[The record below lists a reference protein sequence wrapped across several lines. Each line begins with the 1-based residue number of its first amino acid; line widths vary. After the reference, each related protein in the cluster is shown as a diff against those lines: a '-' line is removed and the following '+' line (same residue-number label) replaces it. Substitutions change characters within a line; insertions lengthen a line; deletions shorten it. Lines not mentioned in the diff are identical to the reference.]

1 MKKHVSIWLLVL
13 LTSMASIAQKI
24 NVDVTLPDS
33 IAGKQWVIDQIR
45 NAVAG
50 EQPPA
55 VNPCKAGPELKG
67 VSNVSAIGLNGEF
80 HGIDVARIKWAI
92 LDASGKEVRYGDAKP
107 EDNKPRIQFEPL
119 PPGNYTLTF
128 RGSSCSSKIF
138 TYPFTI
144 PGETGPV
151 LKDCEKLPTI
161 DKISASQG
169 VATVVFDAK
178 DLKTLTLTMLNTTGG
193 SIKSVTYNPQSNT
206 LSFPYAGQSPGP
218 YQMRLTPVSCKAEPH
233 VKSFTIKAAGDP
245 DESTGVIP
253 PVVVDPPATDPGN
266 YNYSIVTK
274 GHDDHLKL
282 TVTKSGSVNLLN
294 DLSSPPLAD
303 GYEYRYMINADLIK
317 QSTPLKD
324 YVFAGHNPLR
334 VIKFQTKKG
343 LETLNKWSDTPQEG
357 GYYDHQAG
365 QSFYPNV
372 TAGLQTGV
380 FQGPQEKAGFLNH
393 IPQNYDPSL
402 QAPQWADIMPDLQLS
417 KGRVFFLNR
426 GEWSMDQVMKKGITH
441 ISHHQI
447 PRPGGDESLAMQLKD
462 QGITYNDVPTMISI
476 FELGDNG
483 VDKWVDGYNTR
494 YWQKGL
500 PTREWAIQQA
510 KRYTWVDNLWIGET
524 MEGSVF
530 MPAEKDFWFDFYKGI
545 GEQQYAKFDSKGIKS
560 YRCHNYFMFW
570 PSPYH
575 LGQSKREDL
584 KALLRKTPAEMPR
597 TNFSP
602 GGSLSS
608 TNLIVEAVYLNAPD
622 IQNGSIYDAIYKLN
636 VFKALGYEGGI
647 FPAGVHEWKPN
658 NYVEY
663 RYPDGK
669 WYNNEKIPIDPNS
682 LISYA
687 FLSQVYGKVFVE
699 WGGGAKITTRD
710 FSQDWATG
718 AWYPNGSNSPT
729 DIHGFPHKTG
739 TNNYYFGYNASTDLS
754 RFGEQV
760 WADSWGKCE
769 DGETQYLEFRI
780 DGGDWV
786 KAQNAYADDIV
797 DAYFDKRGFVYSIR
811 KGGKIAWF
819 YLNTFADNRL
829 HTIDVIFPNGKAVS
843 QQVAGNGIHAKIQDL

>member
-1 MKKHVSIWLLVL
+1 MKKFVSIWLLVL
-13 LTSMASIAQKI
+13 LTSMSSIGQKI
-24 NVDVTLPDS
+24 NVDLTLPDS

-45 NAVAG
+45 KAVSG
-50 EQPPA
+50 EQPSTGI
-55 VNPCKAGPELKG
+55 NPCKAGPELKG
-67 VSNVSAIGLNGEF
+67 VFAVSTTGLNGEF
-80 HGIDVARIKWAI
+80 HGENVVRIKWAI
-92 LDASGKEVRYGDAKP
+92 LDASGKEIRYGDVKP
-107 EDNKPRIQFEPL
+107 EDSKPRIQFEAL
-119 PPGNYTLTF
+119 PPGSYTLTF

-144 PGETGPV
+144 PGETGSV
-151 LKDCEKLPTI
+151 LKDCEKKPSITSI
-161 DKISASQG
+161 IPG
-169 VATVVFDAK
+169 PEGATVVFDAK
-178 DLKTLTLTMLNTTGG
+178 NLKALTLTLLSDPST
-193 SIKSVTYNPQSNT
+193 SITSASYNPESNT
-206 LSFPYAGQSPGP
+206 LYFKYGIQSPGE
-218 YQMRLTPVSCKAEPH
+218 YLIRLTPVSCKWDPFIQP
-233 VKSFTIKAAGDP
+233 FTIKENGTGVIVPPVTDPPAGDP
-245 DESTGVIP
+245 T
-253 PVVVDPPATDPGN
+253 A

-274 GHDDHLKL
+274 GHDNHLNL
-282 TVTKSGSVNLLN
+282 TVTKSGDVKLLN
-294 DLSSPPLAD
+294 DLSHPPLPD
-303 GYEYRYMINADLIK
+303 GYEYRYLIGAELIK

-324 YVFAGHNPLR
+324 YIFAGHNPLR

-343 LETLNKWSDTPQEG
+343 LETLNKWSDKPEEG
-357 GYYDHQAG
+357 GYYDYLAG

-380 FQGPQEKAGFLNH
+380 FLGPQQKSGFLNH
-393 IPQNYDPSL
+393 IPQSYNPDL
-402 QAPQWADIMPDLQLS
+402 QAPQWADIMPDLKLS

-426 GEWSMDQVMKKGITH
+426 GEWSMEQVMKKGITH

-494 YWQKGL
+494 YWQKGV
-500 PTREWAIQQA
+500 PTKEWAIQQA

-530 MPAEKDFWFDFYKGI
+530 MPAEKPFWFDFYKTI
-545 GEQQYAKFDSKGIKS
+545 GEQQFAKFDSKGIRS

-570 PSPYH
+570 PSAYH
-575 LGQSKREDL
+575 LGQSSRDAL
-584 KALLRKTPAEMPR
+584 KALLRKAPADMPR

-608 TNLIVEAVYLNAPD
+608 TNLIVEAVYLSAPD
-622 IQNGSIYDAIYKLN
+622 IQNGSVYDAIYKLN

-687 FLSQVYGKVFVE
+687 YLSQVYGKVFVE
-699 WGGGAKITTRD
+699 WGGGAKISTKD

-718 AWYPNGSNSPT
+718 AWYANGSNTPT

-739 TNNYYFGYNASTDLS
+739 TNSYYFGYNASTDLS
-754 RFGEQV
+754 RFGLQL
-760 WADSWGKCE
+760 WADTWGKCE

-786 KAQNAYADDIV
+786 KPQNAYADDIV
-797 DAYFDKRGFVYSIR
+797 DAYFEKRGVTYSIR
-811 KGGKIAWF
+811 KDGKIAWF
-819 YLNTFADNRL
+819 YLNTFADNRM
-829 HTIDVIFPNGKAVS
+829 HTIDVVFPNGKIVS
-843 QQVAGNGIHAKIQDL
+843 EKVAGNGIHTKIQYL